1 MPSTFDEMNALLE
14 KAKELAETKA
24 EIFKLNIARKVT
36 LTLSGILVMLF
47 VAVAVMLALIILS
60 IGVALWIGNKLGDP
74 SYGFFIVALFYM
86 IAGLIFYAL
95 RKKVLKDPISNYII
109 DKIVD

>member
-14 KAKELAETKA
+14 KAKDLAETKA
-24 EIFKLNIARKVT
+24 EIFKLKIARKVT

-47 VAVAVMLALIILS
+47 VAVAAMLALIIIS
-60 IGVALWIGNKLGDP
+60 IGVALWLGNKLGEP
-74 SYGFFIVALFYM
+74 SYGFFIVGLFYM
-86 IAGLIFYAL
+86 IAGLICYVL
-95 RKKVLKDPISNYII
+95 RKTVLKDPISNYII